1 MKRVKQIVIDIVVDN
16 EEYNKKQYNE
26 FEEEI
31 AVALEERQFDVL
43 GVYVKVDVTED
54 YIMDGWKF

>member
-1 MKRVKQIVIDIVVDN
+1 MKRVKQIIVDVVVDN
-16 EEYNKKQYNE
+16 EEYNGKLHNE

-54 YIMDGWKF
+54 YIRDGWEF